1 MEVKLDE
8 FRRAFDWV
16 DVVDKSPALP
26 TSRYVRMVGT
36 GTELELYLSGITI
49 AMARCQALGELH
61 CGVREW
67 YASRPHLGS
76 FLGAADGDVVTVSCD
91 GNVLR
96 LSCGEYSMELQ
107 QVHETLNYYDWDGS
121 GDVLQLPSIV
131 VGSMAM
137 LSRYAARSPGLE
149 HLSAIRLTSG
159 FGAFASDN
167 VALVGLCSQAVD
179 ATCTIP
185 VELAATIA
193 KLKTAEV
200 RYSQAGCGVVTD
212 YGYLFQPR
220 HFRLDKMPA
229 NKMADLLKRGMDVP
243 AEVVAPVADLHM
255 GLRRVS
261 KAASRG
267 AVSLKS
273 SGDQL
278 TIAVAEQDVKVSYRF
293 KLVTGGEFAVSIG
306 LPHILP
312 FVNHIAELGATTIQ
326 FAMAENCAV
335 ARSTVNG
342 HTYVLMVAARA

>member
-1 MEVKLDE
+1 MEVKLEE

-26 TSRYVRMVGT
+26 TTRYVRMVGT
-36 GTELELYLSGITI
+36 GEELELYLSGITI
-49 AMARCQALGELH
+49 AMARCQASGEFH
-61 CGVREW
+61 SGVREW
-67 YASRPHLGS
+67 HASRPHLGS
-76 FLGAADGDVVTVSCD
+76 FLDAADGDVVAVSCD

-96 LSCGEYSMELQ
+96 LCCGEYSMELQ
-107 QVHETLNYYDWDGS
+107 QVYETLNYYDWDGD
-121 GDVLQLPSIV
+121 GNVLQLPSIV
-131 VGSMAM
+131 ASSMAM

-149 HLSAIRLTSG
+149 HLSAVRLTSG
-159 FGAFASDN
+159 FGAFSSDN
-167 VALVGLCSQAVD
+167 VALAAVCSQAVD

-185 VELAATIA
+185 AELAATIA

-200 RYSQAGCGVVTD
+200 RQSQAGCGVVTD

-229 NKMADLLKRGMDVP
+229 NKMADLLKRGMDAP
-243 AEVVAPVADLHM
+243 AEIIAPVADLYM

-293 KLVTGGEFAVSIG
+293 KLVSGGDYAVSVG
-306 LPHILP
+306 LSHISP
-312 FVNHIAELGATTIQ
+312 FISHLADLGATTIQ
-326 FAMAENCAV
+326 FATAENCAV
-335 ARSTVNG
+335 VRSAIDG